1 MCETCDVAKEIIEHT
16 QLYTDDALQVAN
28 AIISAIDYRQQIN
41 RVQSREEMI
50 LGMTKAAIDQL
61 NRKMEISIVERGI
74 HLNVGIC
81 LQNIRRKL

>member
-1 MCETCDVAKEIIEHT
+1 MCETCDVAKEIIENT

-41 RVQSREEMI
+41 RVQTREEMI

-81 LQNIRRKL
+81 LQNIIRKL